1 MPGKA
6 VGMPG
11 IHPGREDALLGLVPT
26 DSAPRDGRHRTSRR
40 LSELDRRNVK
50 RGGGVKPNAPMAGWG
65 GGASGVAIGNPYVIS
80 SSSLVV
86 VFVCST
92 GFPVRIHVL
101 YLRERLFHHPW

>member
-1 MPGKA
+1 MHCWGGSLLIP
-6 VGMPG
+6 
-11 IHPGREDALLGLVPT
+11 HPATGR
-26 DSAPRDGRHRTSRR
+26 RRTAGGYQNWTGETS
-40 LSELDRRNVK
+40 N
-50 RGGGVKPNAPMAGWG
+50 GGGVKPNAPMAGWG